1 MREIDKFARRHGSE
15 VEELRRW
22 LVEAMV
28 LGAAADGTIDRKE
41 SERIV
46 DEIATRPEFVGMNE
60 QELRDDL
67 EAAWSG
73 LVHDG
78 ATVRLYA
85 LAGALRGYPQRVL
98 AFRASVSTA
107 LSNGAI
113 EPSEVEFLREM
124 QGVLGIHESDVARA
138 FEEIQG
144 SDESAWPERVVPVD
158 AYLDCLLMA
167 GMSDGHFAD
176 IELATVIAF
185 ILSRPEFDGLPEE
198 HIRASIEHRLEEFSR
213 RGVEGRL
220 AELGAE
226 FVTDEERENAY
237 GLALSIT
244 MADAELDAEEREF
257 LLHLRRALG
266 IADERA
272 AAMRDAV
279 CFDEVGSESGGCDD
293 DDMPDEA

>member
-1 MREIDKFARRHGSE
+1 M
-15 VEELRRW
+15 
-22 LVEAMV
+22 
-28 LGAAADGTIDRKE
+28 
-41 SERIV
+41 
-46 DEIATRPEFVGMNE
+46 
-60 QELRDDL
+60 
-67 EAAWSG
+67 
-73 LVHDG
+73 
-78 ATVRLYA
+78 
-85 LAGALRGYPQRVL
+85 
-98 AFRASVSTA
+98 
-107 LSNGAI
+107 
-113 EPSEVEFLREM
+113 
-124 QGVLGIHESDVARA
+124 LGIHESDVARA
-138 FEEIQG
+138 FDEIQG
-144 SDESAWPERVVPVD
+144 TSDQAWPERVVPVD

-244 MADAELDAEEREF
+244 MADAELDTEEKEF

-266 IADERA
+266 ISDARA
-272 AAMRDAV
+272 EAMRDAV
-279 CFDEVGSESGGCDD
+279 CFDEAGSESGDCIDAIEL
-293 DDMPDEA
+293 DEED

>member
-46 DEIATRPEFVGMNE
+46 EEIATRPEFVGMNE

-244 MADAELDAEEREF
+244 MADAELDAEERELIRTVYCSHSF
-257 LLHLRRALG
+257 HDPSAKTMGPAARA
-266 IADERA
+266 
-272 AAMRDAV
+272 
-279 CFDEVGSESGGCDD
+279 
-293 DDMPDEA
+293 

>member
-1 MREIDKFARRHGSE
+1 MREIDKFARRHGTE

-22 LVEAMV
+22 LVESMV

-46 DEIATRPEFVGMNE
+46 EEIATRAEFVGMNE

-98 AFRASVSTA
+98 AFRAALSTA

-144 SDESAWPERVVPVD
+144 SDESAWPEGLVPVD

-198 HIRASIEHRLEEFSR
+198 QIRASIEHRLEEFSR

-226 FVTDEERENAY
+226 FVTDEERE
-237 GLALSIT
+237 
-244 MADAELDAEEREF
+244 F
-257 LLHLRRALG
+257 LLHLRRVLG

-279 CFDEVGSESGGCDD
+279 CFDEAGSESGGCDD
-293 DDMPDEA
+293 DDMPDEP